1 MRLDRGALPKEG
13 TGVVIVIFSDVRS
26 PRSNHTAGLSAQVL
40 SRNMQVLFVSSSGCV
55 HNPSPA

>member
-26 PRSNHTAGLSAQVL
+26 TRSNHAAGLSAQIL
-40 SRNMQVLFVSSSGCV
+40 
-55 HNPSPA
+55 